1 MEETLEGSEGV
12 ECQIDDVLVLGE
24 TQQIHDERLQA
35 VLKRLAESNIT
46 LNLDKCEFS
55 KSKVLSNIV
64 SSNGISPDP
73 EKIEAIVNLPAPKN
87 IREVR

>member
-1 MEETLEGSEGV
+1 MEETLEGSEGI
-12 ECQIDDVLVLGE
+12 ECKIDDVLVHGE

-55 KSKVLSNIV
+55 KSEIKVLGNIV
-64 SSNGISPDP
+64 SANGISPNP
-73 EKIEAIVNLPAPKN
+73 EKN
-87 IREVR
+87 